1 MVRTR
6 EHSRNSEAGSAD
18 GGGVRS
24 RGVDAEVKMGEMSLA
39 DGHQADVEVAPEI
52 QESCRNFSLVSWND
66 SES

>member
-1 MVRTR
+1 M
-6 EHSRNSEAGSAD
+6 
-18 GGGVRS
+18 RS